1 MQPNLVGLIIG
12 VVGTIVTVGVAV
24 GLPALAIIAIKYFK
38 FRERE
43 LTLEME
49 YRHQSQQK
57 GLDIEQRVQR
67 LEDALSSLDHDV
79 RMRLGIGRSQVSH
92 SGIVKTAGLLPG
104 GPGKRFESDQRRRHR
119 RRDGNRSSATGALS
133 RGRLR
138 EPKSR
143 APSSTAAITCWTSP
157 ASLAFPP
164 PAWWCR
170 PWRSTGQASHTEPST
185 ACAGHGFSRHGDR
198 DSPARSHVAVI
209 HATRRA
215 RSSFVSAAMTWS

>member
-79 RMRLGIGRSQVSH
+79 RMRLGIGRSQVSISH
-92 SGIVKTAGLLPG
+92 AELFEVPAAPEAEQ
-104 GPGKRFESDQRRRHR
+104 GPLDPVPIK
-119 RRDGNRSSATGALS
+119 
-133 RGRLR
+133 
-138 EPKSR
+138 
-143 APSSTAAITCWTSP
+143 
-157 ASLAFPP
+157 
-164 PAWWCR
+164 
-170 PWRSTGQASHTEPST
+170 
-185 ACAGHGFSRHGDR
+185 
-198 DSPARSHVAVI
+198 AR
-209 HATRRA
+209 
-215 RSSFVSAAMTWS
+215 